1 MRVVAGTEVYTL
13 QGTVVGAVE
22 RVIIDPRS
30 YTLTHLVIRKG
41 GLFAED
47 RVLPVE
53 CVATLSGD
61 RIVLDVT
68 EFDLEALPCFD
79 PTHFRPLDAGILGMR
94 GSDEAPPFARPYFWF
109 PPVMAGA
116 PDPGAPRPMLASSLA
131 ASPGEWQAAPAD
143 APHIAPGTPVYSAE
157 GRHIGTVERIY
168 GALNGEH
175 TSHIQVIM
183 RGATGQRALV
193 LVEWIEGLF
202 EGKLYLAVD
211 ETFLRTVQSYQA
223 DTSA

>member
-116 PDPGAPRPMLASSLA
+116 RSTPPPHACVSLA
-131 ASPGEWQAAPAD
+131 ASPVNGRLPAD
-143 APHIAPGTPVYSAE
+143 AVSPRHACLQREGATSVPSSAST
-157 GRHIGTVERIY
+157 GLERRPP
-168 GALNGEH
+168 H
-175 TSHIQVIM
+175 TS
-183 RGATGQRALV
+183 R
-193 LVEWIEGLF
+193 
-202 EGKLYLAVD
+202 
-211 ETFLRTVQSYQA
+211 
-223 DTSA
+223 

>member
-116 PDPGAPRPMLASSLA
+116 PDPGAPRPMLASALPRPPVNGRLPLPTRPTSPPARPSTAPKA
-131 ASPGEWQAAPAD
+131 ATSVPS
-143 APHIAPGTPVYSAE
+143 SA
-157 GRHIGTVERIY
+157 
-168 GALNGEH
+168 
-175 TSHIQVIM
+175 S
-183 RGATGQRALV
+183 TGP
-193 LVEWIEGLF
+193 
-202 EGKLYLAVD
+202 
-211 ETFLRTVQSYQA
+211 
-223 DTSA
+223 